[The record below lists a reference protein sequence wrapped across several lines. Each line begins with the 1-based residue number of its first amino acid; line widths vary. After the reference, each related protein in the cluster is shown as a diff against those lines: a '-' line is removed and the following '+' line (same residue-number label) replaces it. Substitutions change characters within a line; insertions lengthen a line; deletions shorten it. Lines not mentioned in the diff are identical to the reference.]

1 MKKVEDLNL
10 IKIEE
15 IGVEILKRNVIIV
28 MVVNERI
35 EIKKDIEK
43 KIEYMRFKKK
53 EEERIEE
60 RGLII
65 LVKKGLEVF
74 KRKIDLWEGK
84 RRSKVVDD
92 KGDWEKIGMSE
103 IERIVKDERIDVRN
117 REEKGLGIKVL
128 RKWKRIE
135 GKKLKIEMIENMK
148 KGIKEREREK
158 IGIIGDIEMRRK
170 KVRRVVSIFRVDIIE
185 ERGMDKEESLEK
197 KNKGKRKGIKI
208 KRKIRIVLRWE
219 KERIEIRMNS
229 KRKF

>member
-74 KRKIDLWEGK
+74 KRKIDL
-84 RRSKVVDD
+84 
-92 KGDWEKIGMSE
+92 
-103 IERIVKDERIDVRN
+103 
-117 REEKGLGIKVL
+117 
-128 RKWKRIE
+128 
-135 GKKLKIEMIENMK
+135 
-148 KGIKEREREK
+148 
-158 IGIIGDIEMRRK
+158 
-170 KVRRVVSIFRVDIIE
+170 
-185 ERGMDKEESLEK
+185 
-197 KNKGKRKGIKI
+197 
-208 KRKIRIVLRWE
+208 
-219 KERIEIRMNS
+219 
-229 KRKF
+229 